1 MIPSGRYSGRS
12 ATFRRG
18 WSLQVRT
25 RWETLAHLALLTLLL
40 HASSPSGESVVNAQE
55 GGRLRGLVKNPD
67 GSPARE
73 GYVYLI
79 RAGESLRL
87 VIGEVPELSTTS
99 GIRKLEP
106 ATRVAISRDG
116 SFSLPP
122 AGGAFLLAAAAD
134 RGFTSVNRLEFRP
147 DNPLRLRAWSRITGS
162 VKVDGTPVADITIA
176 ADPSYGRAPTGG
188 DDEPRLEHGL
198 SARTDEDGRFELT
211 RVVPGRFEIG
221 QLVPNGS
228 RRRCYFVSLATVDVK
243 DGRSYDLRIGERG
256 RPVIGRLAVPGSG
269 QWLVREAS
277 IKTRGS
283 TGRSHAVGVRV
294 FPDGRFR
301 AEDLEAGD
309 HVLRIDVHE
318 QPANDACGWGRLI
331 GSFTRD
337 FAVTGSAAD
346 GPLDLGKLQPSQV
359 GAEPLR
365 VGERAPDFRVR
376 TLDGKVL
383 SLDDF
388 RGKFLLLDFWATWC
402 APCVSELPALRALR
416 EAYRGEPR
424 FAIVSLSLD
433 ENPDALARLAKD
445 AGLAWPQALI
455 GPDSPIAAAYGATA
469 MPATFLIGPDGRIVE
484 RDLRGGG
491 VKSALARA
499 LGR

>member
-1 MIPSGRYSGRS
+1 MIPSGRSSGRS

-40 HASSPSGESVVNAQE
+40 LASTPSGESVVNAQE
-55 GGRLRGLVKNPD
+55 GGPIRGFVENPD

-73 GYVYLI
+73 GDVYLI
-79 RAGESLRL
+79 REGESLRL
-87 VIGEVPELSTTS
+87 MNGEVPELSTTS

-106 ATRVAISRDG
+106 ATQVAISRDG

-122 AGGAFLLAAAAD
+122 TRGAFLLAAATD
-134 RGFTSVNRLEFRP
+134 RGFIAVNRREFKP
-147 DNPLRLRAWSRITGS
+147 DRPLRLRAWARIIGS
-162 VKVDGTPVADITIA
+162 VKTDGTPVADITIA
-176 ADPSYGRAPTGG
+176 VDPSYGRAPTGG

-198 SARTDEDGRFELT
+198 STRTDEDGRFDLS

-228 RRRCYFVSLATVDVK
+228 RKRSYFVSLATVDAV
-243 DGRSYDLRIGERG
+243 GGQSYNLRIGERG
-256 RPVIGRLAVPGSG
+256 RPVIGRLAIPGSAK
-269 QWLVREAS
+269 WLVREAS
-277 IKTRGS
+277 IKTRAT
-283 TGRSHAVGVRV
+283 TGQPHAVGVRA

-301 AEDLEAGD
+301 AEDLEAGV
-309 HVLRIDVHE
+309 HVLRVDVHE

-331 GSFTRD
+331 AAFVHEFR
-337 FAVTGSAAD
+337 VTGSAAD
-346 GPLDLGKLQPSQV
+346 GPLDLGRLQASQV
-359 GAEPLR
+359 GTEPLR
-365 VGERAPDFRVR
+365 VGTRAPDFRVQ

-402 APCVSELPALRALR
+402 APCVSELPALKALH
-416 EAYRGEPR
+416 EEYRDEPR

-433 ENPDALARLAKD
+433 ESSDDLARLVKEQ
-445 AGLAWPQALI
+445 GLAWPQALL

-469 MPATFLIGPDGRIVE
+469 IPATFLIDPDGRIVAK
-484 RDLRGGG
+484 DLRGAGLKAA
-491 VKSALARA
+491 VARA